1 MARQKLPPSTPKR
14 QRGLTVVKDI
24 ADYEKNYH
32 HSAKQEIKF
41 LIPNEEQKKLVHSI
55 RNNSISLVTGNAGTG
70 KTLFCIQTLYQ
81 MLKARTINGILIIR
95 LVAGNRDEDLGSLPG
110 EVKDKTS
117 PFWEAI
123 RDNLELFVSEG
134 EINYLFDNDK
144 IKVLPMSF
152 VRGRTFHNKG
162 IIIEEAQ
169 NLNKLELIT
178 VLTRIGRGT
187 KMVFNGDDKQ
197 CDRHNSDGQGMHYL
211 KRLLTGINDI
221 GIVDFKQKINER
233 HPLITDILQ
242 RVIDLKVED
251 NKIKELAEHFER
263 KQKHLNEMDKTI
275 ANTKWDVDLDFC
287 GQPKKNNLNH
297 G

>member
-1 MARQKLPPSTPKR
+1 MARQKLPPSNPKR

-24 ADYEKNYH
+24 ADFEKKYYQT
-32 HSAKQEIKF
+32 AKQEIKF
-41 LIPNEEQKKLVHSI
+41 LIPNDEQKKLVHSI

-81 MLKARTINGILIIR
+81 MLITNAINEILIIR
-95 LVAGNRDEDLGSLPG
+95 LVAGNRDEDLGALPG

-134 EINYLFDNDK
+134 EINYLFDNNK

-169 NLNKLELIT
+169 NLNRLELIT

-187 KMVFNGDDKQ
+187 KMVFNGDDSQ
-197 CDRHNSDGQGMHYL
+197 CDRYNTDGHGMHYL

-242 RVIDLKVED
+242 RVI
-251 NKIKELAEHFER
+251 ELEN
-263 KQKHLNEMDKTI
+263 KQKEEAINKPVAIIHKGI
-275 ANTKWDVDLDFC
+275 H
-287 GQPKKNNLNH
+287 LNH

>member
-1 MARQKLPPSTPKR
+1 MARQKLPTSTTKR
-14 QRGLTVVKDI
+14 RRGLTVGEEI
-24 ADYEKNYH
+24 ADYKKDYH
-32 HSAKQEIKF
+32 QTARQEIKF
-41 LIPNEEQKKLVHSI
+41 LIPNEEQKKLVYSI

-81 MLKARTINGILIIR
+81 MLKARTINEILIIR
-95 LVAGNRDEDLGSLPG
+95 LVAGNKDEDLGSLPG

-123 RDNLELFVSEG
+123 RDNLELFVPEG
-134 EINYLFDNDK
+134 EINYLFDKDK

-169 NLNKLELIT
+169 NLNRLEILTI
-178 VLTRIGRGT
+178 LTRIGKNS
-187 KMVFNGDDKQ
+187 KMVFNGDDAQ
-197 CDRHNSDGQGMHYL
+197 CDRYNTDGYGMHYL

-242 RVIDLKVED
+242 RVVELKVQDE
-251 NKIKELAEHFER
+251 KRKESTEHSKEKEKYFSVRANLDCGRIE
-263 KQKHLNEMDKTI
+263 KKENFKHGFI
-275 ANTKWDVDLDFC
+275 
-287 GQPKKNNLNH
+287 
-297 G
+297 

>member
-14 QRGLTVVKDI
+14 QKGLTVVKDI
-24 ADYEKNYH
+24 ADFEKDYH

-81 MLKARTINGILIIR
+81 MLKARTINEILIIR
-95 LVAGNRDEDLGSLPG
+95 LIAGNRDEDLGALPG

-117 PFWEAI
+117 PFWSAI
-123 RDNLELFVSEG
+123 RDNLELFVPEG

-162 IIIEEAQ
+162 IIVEEAQ
-169 NLNKLELIT
+169 NLNQLEILTI
-178 VLTRIGRGT
+178 LTRIGKGS
-187 KMVFNGDDKQ
+187 KMVFNGDDAQ
-197 CDRHNSDGQGMHYL
+197 CDRYNSDGYGMKYL

-221 GIVDFKQKINER
+221 GIVNFKQKINER

-242 RVIDLKVED
+242 KVIDLKLEEKQLKETFLDKKIYLTESHQVAF
-251 NKIKELAEHFER
+251 NK
-263 KQKHLNEMDKTI
+263 
-275 ANTKWDVDLDFC
+275 
-287 GQPKKNNLNH
+287 G
-297 G
+297 